1 MMNKIIYRS
10 GFISIVGPPNSGKS
24 TLINRLVG
32 KKISIVSQ
40 KVQTTRFSIRGILN
54 FEINPLEKSQ
64 LIFIDTPGLFKPKRN
79 LDKLILNDAIKN
91 IQDVDHS
98 LILYDVKS
106 GRGLTQFLETLNFIK
121 TNKLRS
127 SLVLNKID
135 LIEKK
140 KLFQIINQI
149 LDHTKFIKVFMIS
162 AKKGDGCKDL
172 IDYLVKK
179 VPIGNFL
186 YSENSETNLPNELLA
201 SEITREKLFHN
212 LGFEIPYNLF
222 VKTIN
227 WIEKRGQVKIYQNI
241 FVSKQN
247 YKMIIIGKNGEN
259 IKKIGQNARL
269 ELETIF
275 KKKIH
280 LFLFIKVKKNWVKES
295 NNHKFFGF
303 N

>member
-10 GFISIVGPPNSGKS
+10 GFISICRTPKFWE
-24 TLINRLVG
+24 ININKQISW

-121 TNKLRS
+121 TNKLRT

-135 LIEKK
+135 LIEKN

-149 LDHTKFIKVFMIS
+149 LDHTKFIKIFMIS

-201 SEITREKLFHN
+201 EITREKLFHN

-247 YKMIIIGKNGEN
+247 HKMIIIGKNGEN

-269 ELETIF
+269 ELEKQF
-275 KKKIH
+275 LKKNSS
-280 LFLFIKVKKNWVKES
+280 FLFIKVKKNWVKEP